1 LQAWSFPRLLT
12 LCLALATCFYARGC
26 FRLRKTSPHL
36 IGIRQIGAFLG
47 GLTVVWIAVGSPL
60 AALDHQLLLVHMVE
74 HILLMAVAVPLI
86 YLGEPGRAFSSAMP
100 EGLVPRR
107 IGAFLRRAPLR
118 WVGRIAS
125 HPFSYW
131 FPATITVIG
140 WHVPALFELG
150 MYSSRWHEF
159 QSASF
164 FLAGLLFWWP
174 VIEPWPSVPKCSRL
188 SLPLYLFLATL
199 PCDLLSASLTF
210 SDHVVYSTYRFP
222 QHARHV
228 SPLQDQQ
235 WAGVIMW
242 VAVTFL
248 YLAPAVAVTVR
259 TLSPAKARSFGL
271 TEAFQP
277 APEPSFE
284 ATDKEVIQDD
294 CRTPCK
300 LGVISNAEATG
311 PQRVG

>member
-1 LQAWSFPRLLT
+1 M
-12 LCLALATCFYARGC
+12 
-26 FRLRKTSPHL
+26 
-36 IGIRQIGAFLG
+36 GIRQIVAFLG
-47 GLTVVWIAVGSPL
+47 GLTVVWIAAGSPIV
-60 AALDHQLLLVHMVE
+60 ALDHQLLIVHMVE

-86 YLGEPGRAFSSAMP
+86 YLGEPGRAFSAALP
-100 EGLVPRR
+100 EGLIPGPVD
-107 IGAFLRRAPLR
+107 ALLRRARLR

-150 MYSSRWHEF
+150 MYSPRWHEF

-174 VIEPWPSVPKCSRL
+174 VIEPWPSVPKCPRL

-210 SDHVVYSTYRFP
+210 SDHVVYSTYRFTE
-222 QHARHV
+222 HAWHL

-259 TLSPAKARSFGL
+259 TLSPAKARSFEQ
-271 TEAFQP
+271 TKAFQA
-277 APEPSFE
+277 APESEFE
-284 ATDKEVIQDD
+284 ATHNEI
-294 CRTPCK
+294 
-300 LGVISNAEATG
+300 I
-311 PQRVG
+311 